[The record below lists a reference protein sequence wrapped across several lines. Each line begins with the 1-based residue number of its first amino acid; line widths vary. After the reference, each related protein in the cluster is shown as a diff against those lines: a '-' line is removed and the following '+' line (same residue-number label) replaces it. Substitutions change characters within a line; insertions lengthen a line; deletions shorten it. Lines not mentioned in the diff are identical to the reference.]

1 MLISD
6 SPIKT
11 MKDDLLNRKEFSKNL
26 ADAIIAHNSKEALAI
41 GINGKWGSGK
51 TSVLNMVIE
60 SIDSRKEIKDQ
71 TLIIK
76 FNPWLCSDITQLIS
90 QFFIQITSQI
100 KSEKKRFTELYKLIN
115 DYAEVLSII
124 PYAGKVISTLVQK
137 QTQNYLNKT
146 EKNLQSIKTS
156 IVDHLTK
163 EDIKIVVT
171 IDDIDRLS
179 SGEICAV
186 FQLIKS
192 LADFPRTVYVLA
204 MDQCVVVQALNEVQR
219 GNGLEYLQKI
229 IQVPFD
235 LPAPNSEDI
244 YKVFFSTL
252 DSVFG
257 RIDDNDWDSGLW
269 NSVFNFGVK
278 YYLTSIRDTVRL
290 TNVLSLKYSLLKDE
304 VNKIDLIAI
313 TCLQV
318 FEPSAYAKLSLYKE
332 ILCDENIFTHR
343 ENEKTAL
350 QKNAYDDITSEVS
363 ERHKAH
369 MSALLI
375 NLFPAMSQLKINS
388 HSGYRYIDKPT
399 LLTYRSIAHIKC
411 FDRYFALTLK
421 ENEISRAEITNLL
434 YAATESAMILE
445 LKRMNTNGRITR
457 ALEELQ
463 ANIDN
468 INDKLPQGRAAT
480 ISSAIAKT
488 WQFINENDEER
499 VFLFP
504 FEWRLLN
511 LIDSLMSR
519 LDIKKRHSSI
529 TEIFEEKSIA
539 LSTVV
544 LILRHLEEQHNRFT
558 DKQRHIEWTIVASE
572 ILPTL
577 ESVFVNRTITEIDSG
592 AIFDNKQLYHI
603 IWLAEQID
611 PYTFET
617 RKQKLIVDDSS
628 LAKLICAL
636 ISIGTVTERITQ
648 RFWNVNIDSVKIYIA
663 PDEAY
668 KRLLCYTKTPQFAEL
683 SVDNKHRL
691 AAFLI
696 TMERQEGNNIVNH
709 DIVLELINKRLEKI
723 YPDETSDVQIK

>member
-11 MKDDLLNRKEFSKNL
+11 MKDDLLNRNEFSKNL

-60 SIDSRKEIKDQ
+60 SIEGRKEIIDQ
-71 TLIIK
+71 TLIIR
-76 FNPWLCSDITQLIS
+76 FNPWLCSDVAQLIS
-90 QFFIQITSQI
+90 QFFVQLTSQI
-100 KSEKKRFTELYKLIN
+100 KGKVKSFTKLCKLIN
-115 DYAEVLSII
+115 EYAELLNFI
-124 PYAGKVISTLVQK
+124 PYAGKIISTVVHR
-137 QTQNYLNKT
+137 QTQKYLDKS
-146 EKNLQSIKTS
+146 EKNLQSIKKS
-156 IVDHLTK
+156 IVEHLS
-163 EDIKIVVT
+163 EENVKIVVT

-204 MDQCVVVQALNEVQR
+204 MDQNVVVQALNEVQR

-235 LPAPNSEDI
+235 LPTPNSDNI
-244 YKVFFSTL
+244 YEIFFNKLNSI
-252 DSVFG
+252 FG
-257 RIDDNDWDSGLW
+257 KIDENDWDPGLW

-278 YYLTSIRDTVRL
+278 NYLNSIRDAVRL

-304 VNKIDLIAI
+304 VNKIDLITI

-318 FEPSAYAKLSLYKE
+318 FEPSAYTKLSLYKE

-343 ENEKTAL
+343 ENEKAAL

-363 ERHKAH
+363 ERRKSHL
-369 MSALLI
+369 SSLLI
-375 NLFPAMSQLKINS
+375 NLFPAMNQLNLNS

-399 LLTYRSIAHIKC
+399 FLTNRSIAHIKC

-421 ENEISRAEITNLL
+421 VNEISRAEINNLL
-434 YAATESAMILE
+434 YTATENAMILE
-445 LKRMNTNGRITR
+445 LKRMNTDGRITR

-468 INDKLPQGRAAT
+468 IDEKLPQGR
-480 ISSAIAKT
+480 SAIIFLAIVKS
-488 WQFINENDEER
+488 WRFIGENNEER
-499 VFLFP
+499 FFSFP
-504 FEWRLLN
+504 FEWKLLN

-519 LDIKKRHSSI
+519 LDMSIRQSSI
-529 TEIFEEKSIA
+529 TEVFKDKSIA
-539 LSTVV
+539 LSTGV

-558 DKQRHIEWTIVASE
+558 DKQRNFEWTLVSSE

-577 ESVFVNRTITEIDSG
+577 ESVFVSRTIEEIDSG
-592 AIFDNKQLYHI
+592 TIFDSSRLFHI
-603 IWLAEQID
+603 IWLAQHID
-611 PYTFET
+611 PDTFET
-617 RKQKLIVDDSS
+617 RKQKLIDDDTS

-636 ISIGTVTERITQ
+636 TSIGTVSGRVTQ
-648 RFWNVNIDSVKIYIA
+648 RIWNVNIESVKIYIA

-668 KRLLCYTKTPQFAEL
+668 KRLIGYTKSPQFTEV
-683 SVDNKHRL
+683 SEDNKHRL

-709 DIVLELINKRLEKI
+709 DIVLELINRRLEKI
-723 YPDETSDVQIK
+723 NSDETSDVQN